1 MEDAWNAKRPRTVS
15 KEDYDKTLKNT
26 LLLHAGADT
35 KRFIDPI
42 KAEREGL
49 ISLYKTD
56 DLVKDS
62 EKLGYNGVN
71 INTVYDGPAL
81 YRNEIV
87 DVPINE
93 SVYNPNTPHWVLPE
107 GKSK

>member
-1 MEDAWNAKRPRTVS
+1 M
-15 KEDYDKTLKNT
+15 
-26 LLLHAGADT
+26 DT
-35 KRFIDPI
+35 KKFNSPI

-56 DLVKDS
+56 DLVKDAK
-62 EKLGYNGVN
+62 ELGYSGVN

-81 YRNEIV
+81 YKDDLV

-93 SVYNPNTPHWVLPE
+93 SVYNPHTPHFVLPE

>member
-1 MEDAWNAKRPRTVS
+1 V
-15 KEDYDKTLKNT
+15 
-26 LLLHAGADT
+26 DT
-35 KRFIDPI
+35 KRFIDPM

-71 INTVYDGPAL
+71 INTVYDGSAL
-81 YRNEIV
+81 YRNELV